1 MLMLEN
7 ASLFEKKAVGVM
19 RTAQKKDQQM
29 ATRILDL
36 GFRLWK
42 ETRILDLAVQSN
54 CRIFVRECCRE
65 AIDARMYGDIDPYQN
80 SPLSFGSMRAFWW
93 ILFNVFPF
101 FGLWAAMAP
110 QVGKDELFLIYSLFP
125 KLEGWAIRF
134 KIPPAKEVVRN
145 STQRRLNPPPPEEPG
160 EGRQS
165 KPDLALL
172 WDPTFT
178 PMERFVLFWKAPIVI
193 FIFNA
198 IVALTVT
205 IIFSEHFIR
214 QSPMNQSL
222 KQFGQPVSWQ
232 DIVIMVYC
240 EKKYFASCH
249 VPAPML
255 TCA

>member
-1 MLMLEN
+1 
-7 ASLFEKKAVGVM
+7 
-19 RTAQKKDQQM
+19 
-29 ATRILDL
+29 
-36 GFRLWK
+36 
-42 ETRILDLAVQSN
+42 
-54 CRIFVRECCRE
+54 
-65 AIDARMYGDIDPYQN
+65 
-80 SPLSFGSMRAFWW
+80 
-93 ILFNVFPF
+93 
-101 FGLWAAMAP
+101 MAP